1 MQAGSSGSALF
12 VAGAGLLVAVGW
24 SFLRIFGGPEELSE
38 DILLEDL
45 RRSAASLVEEIEAFR
60 TEEGRLPDEEEL
72 LAEELIGADIDEGLE
87 YVRTDDGYVVR
98 LTEEAL
104 RAFRA
109 PGTVVWRRRSTD
121 FYLSI

>member
-24 SFLRIFGGPEELSE
+24 SFLRIVGGPEELSD

-60 TEEGRLPDEEEL
+60 TEEGRLPDEAEL

-87 YVRTDDGYVVR
+87 YVRTDDEYVVR
-98 LTEEAL
+98 LTEEVL
-104 RAFRA
+104 
-109 PGTVVWRRRSTD
+109 VVEYDGSVPLDAWINDGERTP
-121 FYLSI
+121 